1 MTHDKTL
8 RKQLVELLKGEGA
21 HVPVEAALADLPP
34 ELRGRRPRGAT
45 HSPWELL
52 EHMRMAL
59 RDILEFTR
67 NPKYV
72 SPDFPSGYWPDQPA
86 PANEA
91 AWNASV
97 KELRAIL
104 EDFSKMAADE
114 SNDLWAPIPHG
125 DGQTMLRE
133 ILLAADHTAYHMGQ
147 LVLTRR
153 QLDAWE

>member
-34 ELRGRRPRGAT
+34 ELRGRRPRGAA

-133 ILLAADHTAYHMGQ
+133 ILLAADHTAYHVGQ

>member
-1 MTHDKTL
+1 MTHDITL

-34 ELRGRRPRGAT
+34 ELRGRRPRGAA

-133 ILLAADHTAYHMGQ
+133 ILLAADHTAYHVGQ